1 MPEYMTPQQLAN
13 EINRLRYSVYA
24 LEKAVGD
31 LQRRL
36 NAVEADNKGLRSQN
50 ERAFEAKSN
59 SPEIPD
65 SSKNR

>member
-36 NAVEADNKGLRSQN
+36 NAVEADNKGLRSQAV
-50 ERAFEAKSN
+50 RLASAQLSRTGHVR
-59 SPEIPD
+59 IHA
-65 SSKNR
+65 